1 MIRVYLRPESR
12 WHKRFGRLTTLHS
25 SALLLQIHNESD
37 SPTPWRRGF
46 PGSRVG
52 GRLLFPLPDFR
63 FGKHRRL
70 SPNRIVYGWAVNQA
84 EGSVKNRQ
92 LAIPIPRIPVTVQP
106 GEPRQVAKAM
116 RAINESSGEIKW
128 RASEGCLQSVKHAEA
143 LFTSGV
149 YIGADGAKVLS
160 APEGAKAA

>member
-1 MIRVYLRPESR
+1 MSKE
-12 WHKRFGRLTTLHS
+12 G
-25 SALLLQIHNESD
+25 
-37 SPTPWRRGF
+37 
-46 PGSRVG
+46 
-52 GRLLFPLPDFR
+52 
-63 FGKHRRL
+63 
-70 SPNRIVYGWAVNQA
+70 IV
-84 EGSVKNRQ
+84 
-92 LAIPIPRIPVTVQP
+92 VTVQP